1 MTQVLLGDALHLT
14 SFPDYVCYI
23 CLLSFVPN
31 SILDVKKIPI
41 TDHNFI
47 SKSRYIGIWNSSLPI
62 CETIFYVLIPMNP
75 FLIESVFFMTV
86 PFTKICCSID
96 FQGLLLATFLLACC
110 HKLLNKYLPI
120 GKLTNK
126 WIIFLL

>member
-1 MTQVLLGDALHLT
+1 
-14 SFPDYVCYI
+14 
-23 CLLSFVPN
+23 
-31 SILDVKKIPI
+31 
-41 TDHNFI
+41 
-47 SKSRYIGIWNSSLPI
+47 
-62 CETIFYVLIPMNP
+62 MNP
-75 FLIESVFFMTV
+75 FLIESMFFMTV

-126 WIIFLL
+126 